1 MNLIINPM
9 KNKLVKAS
17 IIVIASITIKGASA
31 QDIHFSQMPYSPLNL
46 NPALAGANFDMQAI
60 ANYKSQWQSVAVP
73 YKTIGASYD
82 MRLNRKKAKK
92 GFFAAGL
99 NIFNDQAG
107 DVKMTTTNISLTGAY
122 HLLIDANSTIG
133 GALYGGY
140 GQRGINPAAGK
151 WASQYDGLQY
161 NSSLPSGENF
171 NSQNFG
177 HIDAGLGIVYTYK
190 KSERY
195 MTGNDQMQINAGIA
209 AYHLN
214 QPKYSFV
221 DAPTE
226 KLYMR
231 ISGFANA
238 LIGIGNTR
246 LSAMPGLYYNR
257 QGTSQEILMGSYV
270 KYMTS
275 EASKF
280 TGLKDASAVSAGVF
294 YRNKDAV
301 IIKGMFE
308 WQNYALGIAYDLN
321 TSSLAEVSKRKG
333 GFEIFLRFVSPS
345 PFGGGSRS
353 RI

>member
-1 MNLIINPM
+1 MNLILNPM
-9 KNKLVKAS
+9 KNKL
-17 IIVIASITIKGASA
+17 IKGAMAFIAVVSIENVSA

-73 YKTIGASYD
+73 YKTVGASYD

-99 NIFNDQAG
+99 NVFNDQAG
-107 DVKMTTTNISLTGAY
+107 DVKMTTTNVSLTGAY
-122 HLLIDANSTIG
+122 HLLIDENSTIG
-133 GALYGGY
+133 GALYGGF

-161 NSSLPSGENF
+161 NGALPSGENF

-177 HIDAGLGIVYTYK
+177 HIDAGMGVLYTYK

-195 MTGNDQMQINAGIA
+195 MTGNDQMQINAGLA

-221 DAPTE
+221 DAPSE

-231 ISGFANA
+231 VSAFANA
-238 LIGIGNTR
+238 IIGIGNTR
-246 LSAMPGLYYNR
+246 LSAMPGIYYNR

-280 TGLKDASAVSAGVF
+280 TNLKDASAVSAGVF
-294 YRNKDAV
+294 YRNRDAV
-301 IIKGMFE
+301 IVKGMFE

-333 GFEIFLRFVSPS
+333 GFEIFLRFVNPS

>member
-9 KNKLVKAS
+9 KNKL
-17 IIVIASITIKGASA
+17 IKGALAIIAVVSLKSVSA
-31 QDIHFSQMPYSPLNL
+31 QDIHFSQMPFSPLNL

-60 ANYKSQWQSVAVP
+60 INYKSQWQSVAVP
-73 YKTIGASYD
+73 YKTMGASYD
-82 MRLNRKKAKK
+82 MRFNKKRGKK
-92 GFFAAGL
+92 GYFAGGI
-99 NIFNDQAG
+99 NFFNDQAG
-107 DVKMTTTNISLTGAY
+107 DVKMTTTYGSLVAAY
-122 HLLIDANSTIG
+122 HLLIDDNSTIG
-133 GALYGGY
+133 GALYGGF

-177 HIDAGLGIVYTYK
+177 HIDAGLGVLYTYK

-214 QPKYSFV
+214 QPKYSFI
-221 DAPTE
+221 DAPSE

-231 ISGFANA
+231 ISAFANGI
-238 LIGIGNTR
+238 IGIGNTR
-246 LSAMPGLYYNR
+246 LSAMPGIYYNR
-257 QGTSQEILMGSYV
+257 QGTSQEILLGSYV

-301 IIKGMFE
+301 IVKGMFE

-333 GFEIFLRFVSPS
+333 GFEIFIRFASPS

>member
-1 MNLIINPM
+1 M
-9 KNKLVKAS
+9 KSNYLLKGSLA
-17 IIVIASITIKGASA
+17 IIASLAIQHVIA
-31 QDIHFSQMPYSPLNL
+31 QDIHFSQMPFSPLNL

-60 ANYKSQWQSVAVP
+60 INYKSQWQSVAVP

-82 MRLNRKKAKK
+82 MRFNRKKAKK
-92 GFFAAGL
+92 GFFAGGI
-99 NIFNDQAG
+99 NFFNDQAG
-107 DVKMTTTNISLTGAY
+107 DVKMTTNNVSLTGAY
-122 HLLIDANSTIG
+122 HVIIDNNSTIG
-133 GALYGGY
+133 GALYGGF
-140 GQRGINPAAGK
+140 GQRSINPAAGK

-161 NSSLPSGENF
+161 NPSLPSGETF

-177 HIDAGLGIVYTYK
+177 HLDAGLGILYTYK

-231 ISGFANA
+231 ISAFANG
-238 LIGIGNTR
+238 LIGLENTR
-246 LSAMPGLYYNR
+246 LSAMPGIYYNR
-257 QGTSQEILMGSYV
+257 QGTSQEILLGSYV

-275 EASKF
+275 EGSKF
-280 TGLKDASAVSAGVF
+280 TSLKEASAISAGVF

-301 IIKGMFE
+301 IVKGMFE

-321 TSSLAEVSKRKG
+321 TSSLAEVSRRRG
-333 GFEIFLRFVSPS
+333 GFEIFIRYASPS

>member
-1 MNLIINPM
+1 M
-9 KNKLVKAS
+9 KNKFV
-17 IIVIASITIKGASA
+17 KGALAIIATIAIEGVSA

-60 ANYKSQWQSVAVP
+60 VNYKSQWQTVAVP
-73 YKTIGASYD
+73 YKTIGASFD
-82 MRLNRKKAKK
+82 MRINRKKARK
-92 GFFAAGL
+92 GFFAGGL
-99 NIFNDQAG
+99 NVFNDQAG
-107 DVKMTTTNISLTGAY
+107 DVKMTTTNIALTGAY

-133 GALYGGY
+133 GALYAGY
-140 GQRGINPAAGK
+140 GQRGMDPAAGK
-151 WASQYDGLQY
+151 WASQYDGLAY
-161 NSSLPSGENF
+161 NSSLASGENF
-171 NSQNFG
+171 ASQNFG
-177 HIDAGLGIVYTYK
+177 HIDAGAGVVYTYK
-190 KSERY
+190 KNERY
-195 MTGNDQMQINAGIA
+195 MTGNDQMQINAGVA

-231 ISGFANA
+231 ISAFANGI
-238 LIGIGNTR
+238 IGIGNTR
-246 LSAMPGLYYNR
+246 LSAMPGIYYNR

-280 TGLKDASAVSAGVF
+280 TNLKDASAVSAGVF

-308 WQNYALGIAYDLN
+308 WQSYGLGIAYDLN
-321 TSSLAEVSKRKG
+321 TSSLAEVSKRQG
-333 GFEIFLRFVSPS
+333 GFEIFIRFVSPS

>member
-9 KNKLVKAS
+9 KNKL
-17 IIVIASITIKGASA
+17 IKGAVAFIAIVSIQSVSA

-46 NPALAGANFDMQAI
+46 NPALAGANFDIQAI

-82 MRLNRKKAKK
+82 MRLKRKKGKK
-92 GFFAAGL
+92 GFFAAGI
-99 NIFNDQAG
+99 NVFNDQAG
-107 DVKMTTTNISLTGAY
+107 DVKMTTTNVSLTGAY

-140 GQRGINPAAGK
+140 GQRGINPASGK
-151 WASQYDGLQY
+151 WASQYDGMQY
-161 NSSLPSGENF
+161 NSALPSGENF

-177 HIDAGLGIVYTYK
+177 HIDAGMGIVYTYR

-195 MTGNDQMQINAGIA
+195 MTGNDQMQINAGVA

-214 QPKYSFV
+214 QPKYSFI
-221 DAPTE
+221 DASNE

-231 ISGFANA
+231 ISAFANGI
-238 LIGIGNTR
+238 IGIPNTR
-246 LSAMPGLYYNR
+246 LSALPGIYYNR
-257 QGTSQEILMGSYV
+257 QGTSQEILMGSYIR
-270 KYMTS
+270 YMTS

-301 IIKGMFE
+301 IIKGMLE
-308 WQNYALGIAYDLN
+308 WQNYALGVAYDLN